1 MIDDMMMWRVIMRST
16 VTGSTLRDPGGPIPA
31 ENGYSNPNSYGD
43 LDDTFFGAIGESYL
57 GAI

>member
-1 MIDDMMMWRVIMRST
+1 MRST